1 MPEVPPREAL
11 KIDLDLTPKGS
22 LLDLAIELVHM
33 YNIKTGSLMRKLI
46 VNPMFRDIEDD
57 IQCGETS
64 VNDNYRLSLYSD
76 QGL

>member
-1 MPEVPPREAL
+1 MKNL
-11 KIDLDLTPKGS
+11 
-22 LLDLAIELVHM
+22 
-33 YNIKTGSLMRKLI
+33 

-64 VNDNYRLSLYSD
+64 VNDNYRLALYSD